1 MTPDGWVSTLSAQTR
16 QLSPKGINLTLTT
29 QYAFPLWLIIIKSAH
44 TFLTVMVSFIPCY
57 NFRVFRT
64 TTIKA
69 SLIFSTPTKV
79 QVDHFNA
86 VLV

>member
-1 MTPDGWVSTLSAQTR
+1 MASHGWVSTFSSQTR

-44 TFLTVMVSFIPCY
+44 TFLTVTVSFIPFY
-57 NFRVFRT
+57 YFGVFGTRP
-64 TTIKA
+64 I
-69 SLIFSTPTKV
+69 KV

-86 VLV
+86 VLM